1 MTDSSLKERL
11 RYKFDNFMSRGTGS
25 LILGLAVVS
34 VVIILIVSLV
44 VVLLGIAPGDGEK
57 VSFVEAFW
65 LSLMRTLDAGTMG
78 GDTGWGFRLAM
89 FVVTIGGV
97 FVISMLIGV
106 LTSGIESKMDELR
119 KGRSR
124 VIEKNHTVILGWS
137 EQVFTIISELLEA
150 NSNQPDACI
159 VIMGDIDKVE
169 MEDEIREKVGGT
181 GKTRVVCRSGNPIDM
196 SDLNIV
202 SLNTSKSI
210 LVLSPE
216 TENPDAEVI
225 KTVVAILNHPEHRAE
240 PYHIVAELRDPK
252 NYEIAEV
259 VGKGEVEW
267 IQLGGLVARIIAQTC
282 RQSGLSTVYTELL
295 DFGGDEIYFTGIGS
309 LAGKTYK
316 ESLNRFVTNTVMGIV
331 PHNGIAILNP
341 PMDTILH
348 EGDQLIVI
356 AEDDDKIF
364 QTETPVAYD
373 ESNFA
378 HPQEMVMK
386 PERTLIL
393 GWNWRGLNLVRE
405 LDNYVAPK
413 SEILIVNEDEIIE
426 KTIREL
432 KKTLKNQTLKTING
446 DTTSRVVLEE
456 LNVAT
461 FDHIVVLSDSDRV
474 TVQQADS
481 KTLMTL
487 LHLRNMSERSGKD
500 FTIVSEMQDVRNRNL
515 AEVTR
520 ADDFIVSDKLVSLIM
535 AQVSENKGLN
545 DVFTDM
551 FDPEGAEIYLK
562 PATRYILSGKETTFA
577 SIVEAASRIGETA
590 IGYRLEEFAHEA
602 DKGYGVHINPPKNGT
617 IKLNEHDKVIVL
629 AES

>member
-1 MTDSSLKERL
+1 MPDSSLKERI
-11 RYKFDNFMSRGTGS
+11 RYKFDNFMSKGTGS

-34 VVIILIVSLV
+34 VVIISIVSLI
-44 VVLLGIAPGDGEK
+44 VVLVGIAPGDGEK
-57 VSFVEAFW
+57 VTFIEAFW

-78 GDTGWGFRLAM
+78 GDTGWGFRIAM
-89 FVVTIGGV
+89 LVVTFGGV

-106 LTSGIESKMDELR
+106 LTSGIESKMEDLR

-124 VIEKNHTVILGWS
+124 VIEKNQTIILGWS
-137 EQVFTIISELLEA
+137 EQIFTIITELIEA

-159 VIMGDIDKVE
+159 VVLGDKDKVE
-169 MEDEIREKVGGT
+169 MEDEIREKVGST

-216 TENPDAEVI
+216 TDNPDAEVI
-225 KTVVAILNHPEHRAE
+225 KTVVAILNHPERRTE

-259 VGKGEVEW
+259 VGKDEVEW

-295 DFGGDEIYFTGIGS
+295 DFGGDEIYFVEAGP
-309 LAGKTYK
+309 LAGKAYK
-316 ESLNRFVTNTVMGIV
+316 ETLNRFESNTVMGIV
-331 PHNGIAILNP
+331 PKDGVATLNP
-341 PMDTILH
+341 PMETILRT
-348 EGDQLIVI
+348 GDRLVVI
-356 AEDDDKIF
+356 AEDDDKIKLAENPITF
-364 QTETPVAYD
+364 DETV
-373 ESNFA
+373 FA
-378 HPQEMVMK
+378 R
-386 PERTLIL
+386 PEVIAMQPEKTLIL
-393 GWNWRGLNLVRE
+393 GWNWRGLNLVHE

-413 SEILIVNEDEIIE
+413 SEVLIVDEDENID
-426 KTIREL
+426 KVTRDL
-432 KKTLKNQTLKTING
+432 KKSLKNQSVKTVSG
-446 DTTSRVVLEE
+446 DTTSRVVLED
-456 LNVAT
+456 LNVAS
-461 FDHIVVLSDSDRV
+461 FDHIIVLSDSDRMP
-474 TVQQADS
+474 VQQADS

-487 LHLRNMSERSGKD
+487 LHLRNMSEKCGKD
-500 FTIVSEMQDVRNRNL
+500 FAIVSEMQDVRNRNL

-562 PATRYILSGKETTFA
+562 PASRYVLSDKETTFA
-577 SIVEAASRIGETA
+577 YIVEAASRLGETA
-590 IGYRLEEFAHEA
+590 IGYRLEELAHEA
-602 DKGYGVHINPPKNGT
+602 DKGYGVHVNPPKNKT
-617 IKLNEHDKVIVL
+617 IKLDGLDKVIVL